1 MHWWVADLWQTN
13 PVLLASWVVWVIG
26 AIVLHELAHG
36 WAALACGDDTPR
48 TSGHL
53 TLNPLVHMGQ
63 MSLIM
68 FAIVGIAWGAMPVN
82 PSKFRPRFGESIVAF
97 AGPLM
102 NLALGFLSLT
112 GLVVWLGLAA
122 GGWTGT
128 RAVDDPL
135 LTNVA
140 TFLDTGVM
148 LNLVLAAFNLLP
160 VPPLDGSRILADF
173 VPAYRRL
180 WQSERGQ
187 VLALIAFVGLFMF
200 GSEVIFR
207 HAADAAS
214 WLEGQAIRAFLPHR
228 P

>member
-13 PVLLASWVVWVIG
+13 PVLLASWVFWVI
-26 AIVLHELAHG
+26 ASIVLHELAHG

-48 TSGHL
+48 TTGHL
-53 TLNPLVHMGQ
+53 TINPLVHMGQ
-63 MSLIM
+63 ASLIM

-102 NLALGFLSLT
+102 NVVLAALSLA

-122 GGWTGT
+122 GGWTGN
-128 RAVDDPL
+128 RAVDEPL
-135 LTNVA
+135 LSNVA
-140 TFLDTGVM
+140 LFLDTGVM

-180 WQSERGQ
+180 WQSEHGQ

-200 GSEVIFR
+200 GSDVIFR
-207 HAADAAS
+207 HASDAAN
-214 WLEGQAIRAFLPHR
+214 WLEEHAIRALIPHR